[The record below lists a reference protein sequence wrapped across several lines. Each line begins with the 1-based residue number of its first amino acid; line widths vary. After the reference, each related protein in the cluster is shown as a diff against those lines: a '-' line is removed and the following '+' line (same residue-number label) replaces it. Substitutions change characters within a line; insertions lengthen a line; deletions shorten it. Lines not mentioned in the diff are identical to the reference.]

1 MQIRYIDFKIYIWLD
16 HINSNTMIN
25 KTMKSSKSYD
35 KVAKIKKK
43 ERQRNK
49 ILSKIINITE
59 IYRKVQWKWAVL
71 YAHKVCPK

>member
-25 KTMKSSKSYD
+25 KTMKSSKPCD

-43 ERQRNK
+43 KDR
-49 ILSKIINITE
+49 E
-59 IYRKVQWKWAVL
+59 IRFYLK
-71 YAHKVCPK
+71 